1 MFATPSPKAG
11 GPRLSHAQ
19 RITREAARQGKD
31 GARRVEFGA
40 DIGKLRAGEVAG
52 LDTPTQLEAVQW
64 IRERGNKVLI
74 LIS

>member
-1 MFATPSPKAG
+1 
-11 GPRLSHAQ
+11 
-19 RITREAARQGKD
+19 
-31 GARRVEFGA
+31 VEFGA